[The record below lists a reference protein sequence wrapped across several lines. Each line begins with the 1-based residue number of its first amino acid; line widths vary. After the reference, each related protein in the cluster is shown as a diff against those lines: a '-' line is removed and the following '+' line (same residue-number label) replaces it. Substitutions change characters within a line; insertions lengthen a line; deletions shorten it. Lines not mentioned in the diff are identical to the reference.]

1 MFDFVFQD
9 LIIVPALLIILG
21 YFLIFFVVATIIK
34 NNSIVDIGWGLGFVL
49 VSWILFFLGDP
60 SVHTIEKL
68 IVNIMVSF
76 WGLRLFY
83 HILKR
88 NAYQE
93 EDFRY
98 KKWREDWGKWVVLRA
113 FFQVFML
120 QGVFMYLVGFGVFY
134 INMIGSQIDQII
146 WLFILGIIVWLSG
159 YLFEV
164 IGDHQLKEFINRKN
178 KDKKLMTEGLWKYT
192 RHPNY
197 FGEALLWWGI
207 FVAVISFNAPFA
219 LIISPI
225 TITLLLRF
233 VSGVPMLEKRM
244 SQREGWDAY
253 AKKTNVFFPWFPKS

>member
-1 MFDFVFQD
+1 MFDFSFAE
-9 LIIVPALLIILG
+9 LIIEEALLIILG
-21 YFLIFFVVATIIK
+21 YFILFFIVATIIK

-49 VSWILFFLGDP
+49 VAWALFFIGNPAVL
-60 SVHTIEKL
+60 TLEKI

-98 KKWREDWGKWVVLRA
+98 KKWREEWGKWVVLRA
-113 FFQVFML
+113 FFQIFIL
-120 QGVFMYLVGFGVFY
+120 QGIFMYLVGVGVFY
-134 INMIGSQIDQII
+134 LNMVENPTNTYLVIMVLGIII
-146 WLFILGIIVWLSG
+146 WLMG

-164 IGDHQLKEFINRKN
+164 IGDRQLKNHIAN
-178 KDKKLMTEGLWKYT
+178 KDKEQKLMTKGLWQYT

-207 FVAVISFNAPFA
+207 FVFVLGVNSPIA

-225 TITLLLRF
+225 AITLLLRF
-233 VSGVPMLEKRM
+233 VSGVPMLEKKM
-244 SQREGWDAY
+244 SKTEGWEEY
-253 AKKTNVFFPWFPKS
+253 ANKTNAFIPWFPKK